1 MHGLGRYTQIY
12 RIIRI
17 SILHNARPYRNEG
30 TWDKNAPHNRK
41 KFPNYSLNSCLT
53 NSFQRFIFTTG
64 GVVFAYIRM
73 RTRKKRMGSH
83 SGAKV
88 PFYLPTAPFSS
99 NRNFHSW
106 EKRRE
111 AFHRKPSSVTKRYKG
126 VTCNV
131 TKRYNSVTCNVT
143 KRYKGV
149 TTTGREK
156 SKKAFPHPSYFPPS
170 PPTPLLTPL

>member
-1 MHGLGRYTQIY
+1 MLFLIFTN
-12 RIIRI
+12 
-17 SILHNARPYRNEG
+17 ILQSP
-30 TWDKNAPHNRK
+30 AP
-41 KFPNYSLNSCLT
+41 C
-53 NSFQRFIFTTG
+53 FIFTTG
-64 GVVFAYIRM
+64 GIVFAYIRM

-111 AFHRKPSSVTKRYKG
+111 AFHRKPSSVTKRYNSVTCNVTKRYNSVTCNVTKRYNS

-156 SKKAFPHPSYFPPS
+156 SKKAFPHPPYFPPS
-170 PPTPLLTPL
+170 FPTPLLTPL